1 MKPLTHKR
9 NGSWKQMTKKT
20 TKYDLQAY
28 YKEIDFRKDN
38 IVDIIEELING
49 KRALLV
55 RLEEEID
62 DCEIE
67 DERIGRISYN
77 VIKSIRK
84 LIIIINDILK
94 VHEKVNIGGEEKE
107 IDKTSEEDYEEET
120 NASEDLEDSL
130 GFEIEDESEKEEKK
144 EEPEGEE
151 DRNLSD
157 MSEREVETNIEK
169 IKTIKIKR
177 EQVYEYLRV
186 FGIKSNPKI
195 IALQLELKE
204 TSVMNYISLFR
215 SMEEDIKARIEQT
228 QS

>member
-1 MKPLTHKR
+1 M
-9 NGSWKQMTKKT
+9 
-20 TKYDLQAY
+20 
-28 YKEIDFRKDN
+28 
-38 IVDIIEELING
+38 ING